1 MRASVSRHSLLS
13 LLVLAPYF
21 LRPRAISKGNGAAR
35 SLLLCGAEKSN
46 AKAHFA
52 VYKIEILPAIDQ
64 TLDFERGFPVSREGA
79 SDFILDSQHLPKNNF
94 RPRLRILFF
103 ASTTL

>member
-1 MRASVSRHSLLS
+1 MRAERERLPLLS
-13 LLVLAPYF
+13 QLAPSFLLF
-21 LRPRAISKGNGAAR
+21 LRPRAISKGNGAAC

-79 SDFILDSQHLPKNNF
+79 SDFILNS
-94 RPRLRILFF
+94 
-103 ASTTL
+103 

>member
-1 MRASVSRHSLLS
+1 
-13 LLVLAPYF
+13 
-21 LRPRAISKGNGAAR
+21 
-35 SLLLCGAEKSN
+35 LCGAEKSN

-79 SDFILDSQHLPKNNF
+79 SDFILDSIPKNNF

-103 ASTTL
+103 ASTVCNNSGGILWIFF